1 MRYADIYYN
10 DLKGEVMN
18 ALVSA
23 VTGIMYKR
31 MIKPVLF
38 RFSPDTVHERMIG
51 SGARLQ
57 RHHSIRLL
65 LAKTLR
71 YDNPVRLQQTLHG
84 IAFPTPVG
92 LSAGLD
98 KNVELAPLM
107 YAVGF
112 GFMEGGSITFRP
124 CAGNPR
130 PWFYRL
136 PKSKSL
142 VVHAGLA
149 NHGASAIIDRLRT
162 EARSLPVDFPLN
174 ISVAK
179 TNSPEAVSDADA
191 IDDYIGSLSL
201 LKGAGIG
208 AMYTL
213 NISCPNTYGGEPFT
227 TPAKLDKLL
236 AEVDTLK
243 LKKPV
248 FIKMPIDLTWDKFC
262 HLLKIAAQHDVA
274 GVTIGNLTKRRKS
287 LRDHLAQSIKGHL
300 SGRPTREQSTYLIDQ
315 TYRKFGDRFTII
327 GVGGVFSAED
337 AYEKIIH
344 GASLV
349 ELVTGVIF
357 EGPQL
362 IGQINRDLTKL
373 LRRDG
378 FANVAT
384 AVGSA
389 HRDR

>member
-1 MRYADIYYN
+1 
-10 DLKGEVMN
+10 MN
-18 ALVSA
+18 ALVSV
-23 VTGIMYKR
+23 VTGFAYKR

-38 RFSPDTVHERMIG
+38 RFSPDKVHDRMIR

-57 RHHSIRLL
+57 CHQSVRTLL
-65 LAKTLR
+65 VKSLR

-84 IAFPTPVG
+84 ITFPTPIG

-98 KNVELAPLM
+98 KNFELVPLM
-107 YAVGF
+107 HAVGF
-112 GFMEGGSITFRP
+112 GFMEGGSITLRP

-149 NHGASAIIDRLRT
+149 NHGAPEIIGRLRT
-162 EARSLPVDFPLN
+162 DARHLPTGFPLN
-174 ISVAK
+174 VSVAK
-179 TNSPEAVSDADA
+179 TNSPEAVSDTDA
-191 IDDYIGSLSL
+191 ISDYVGSLSL
-201 LKGAGIG
+201 LKTAGIG

-236 AEVDTLK
+236 AEVDKLK
-243 LKKPV
+243 LQKPV

-262 HLLKIAAQHDVA
+262 HLLKVAEQHKVA
-274 GVTIGNLTKRRKS
+274 GVTIGNLTKRRES
-287 LRDHLAQSIKGHL
+287 LRDRLPQSVKGHL
-300 SGRPTREQSTYLIDQ
+300 SGLPTREQSTYLIHQ
-315 TYRKFGDRFTII
+315 TYQKFGDRFTII
-327 GVGGVFSAED
+327 GVGGVFSAAD
-337 AYEKIIH
+337 AYDKIRH
-344 GASLV
+344 GAHLV
-349 ELVTGVIF
+349 ELVTGIIF

-362 IGQINRDLTKL
+362 VGQVNRDLVKL
-373 LRRDG
+373 LERDG
-378 FANVAT
+378 FRNVAE

-389 HRDR
+389 TSSAD